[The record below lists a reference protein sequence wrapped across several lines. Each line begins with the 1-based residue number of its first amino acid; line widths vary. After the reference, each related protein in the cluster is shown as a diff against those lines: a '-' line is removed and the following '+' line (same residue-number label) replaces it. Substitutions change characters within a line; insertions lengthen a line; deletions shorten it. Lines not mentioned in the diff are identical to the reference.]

1 MQGSAEVTT
10 DEKLSLIKKAY
21 RALKAETERR
31 EADLAAERA
40 GQQRERGLLVA
51 RVDELQ
57 RELHETKEAVR
68 KAGADAA
75 ERLRLLAQE
84 DGSDAMPPPA
94 TPPPASSGDDPM
106 SASMASYN
114 RGADWA
120 DRVLNARDVFKTA
133 LATSIESVSGL
144 AVPQTAQLQ
153 LERQERVIEAQTQVR
168 TAARNSAQFCA
179 ILSRS
184 PLTLRRY
191 TSRCGST

>member
-1 MQGSAEVTT
+1 MAALRPHPQDAS
-10 DEKLSLIKKAY
+10 S
-21 RALKAETERR
+21 ALKVV
-31 EADLAAERA
+31 
-40 GQQRERGLLVA
+40 G
-51 RVDELQ
+51 
-57 RELHETKEAVR
+57 H
-68 KAGADAA
+68 
-75 ERLRLLAQE
+75 RLLAQE

-153 LERQERVIEAQTQVR
+153 LERQERVIEAQTQV
-168 TAARNSAQFCA
+168 
-179 ILSRS
+179 
-184 PLTLRRY
+184 
-191 TSRCGST
+191 

>member
-94 TPPPASSGDDPM
+94 SSGDDPM

-153 LERQERVIEAQTQVR
+153 LERQERVIEAQTQ
-168 TAARNSAQFCA
+168 A
-179 ILSRS
+179 
-184 PLTLRRY
+184 
-191 TSRCGST
+191 

>member
-168 TAARNSAQFCA
+168 AAQFLRAIRRNSSDA
-179 ILSRS
+179 LSLLLCRC
-184 PLTLRRY
+184 